1 MIDYQLLA
9 KQENPFEDLSEVD
22 AEKMKVYLNLF
33 AIPRM
38 NDDEIFQRYG
48 FISQISSL
56 GGSLQLA
63 SVVALELNQQSVT
76 ATPAPKSF
84 TPNTP
89 HPPKEDEINTHD
101 SVMQDVS
108 CKSDTIDTN
117 VDDNTFSSQCN
128 RQYAVSFHEAIKR
141 CITNLNPNGRSS
153 RSEFWKVVLAI
164 FLGVLGLIVFSV
176 CVCVFALI
184 ATPNSCTKATIDA
197 ITTTGSELIFTPV
210 YTLISLPLFAL
221 TARRLH
227 DIGRSIS
234 WLIVA
239 SLAEGEF
246 AIIREIS
253 GISPL
258 WTVCAGAITIGL
270 YIVLFC
276 MMLTKSTPQA
286 NKYGPVPNVR

>member
-1 MIDYQLLA
+1 MIDYQKLA
-9 KQENPFEDLSEVD
+9 KQENPFEDLSEID
-22 AEKMKVYLNLF
+22 AEKMKVYLSLF

-48 FISQISSL
+48 FISQTQSIGEL
-56 GGSLQLA
+56 LQLA

-76 ATPAPKSF
+76 ATSAPKSF
-84 TPNTP
+84 TPTTP
-89 HPPKEDEINTHD
+89 SPPKEDEMNTHD
-101 SVMQDVS
+101 NVMQEVS

-117 VDDNTFSSQCN
+117 VDDNEFSSQCN

-164 FLGVLGLIVFSV
+164 FLGVLGLFVFSV
-176 CVCVFALI
+176 CVCVFALV
-184 ATPNSCTKATIDA
+184 ATTNSCTKETIDA
-197 ITTTGSELIFTPV
+197 ITTSSELIFTPV